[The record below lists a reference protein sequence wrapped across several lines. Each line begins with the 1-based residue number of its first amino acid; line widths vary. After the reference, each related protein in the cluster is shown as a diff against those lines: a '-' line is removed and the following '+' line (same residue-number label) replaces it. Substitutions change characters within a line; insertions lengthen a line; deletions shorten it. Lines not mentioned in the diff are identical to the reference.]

1 MSEQFA
7 AWIWMGFAAYLSLG
21 VLLWIVLTLGLMKRL
36 DTSAAVAPWPVK
48 AILAPGLI
56 VLWPAILVLLFKP
69 RKLAA

>member
-7 AWIWMGFAAYLSLG
+7 ASIWMGFAAYLSLG
-21 VLLWIVLTLGLMKRL
+21 TLLWIVLTLGLMTRL
-36 DTSAAVAPWPVK
+36 DASAAGAPWPVK

-56 VLWPAILVLLFKP
+56 VLWPAILVLLFKR